1 MGGGGLSCRRKLR
14 VIQQSCRTIMLVRTK
29 INLRSLLGLEQLI
42 AEFLEYLEIEKG
54 CSPSTICAYKHYL
67 VRFSGW
73 LDETAPETLPG
84 DITLELV
91 RRYRVYLARL
101 RDDYDQSLKRITQT
115 YHIIVLRA
123 FLRYLSVQRDI
134 PTLPYGKIELPK
146 EKPRSVEFL
155 DIDQIGMLLESPD
168 ISCQVGL
175 RDRAILE
182 VLFSA
187 GLRVSELVKLNRDQI
202 NIEHREF
209 GVIGKGHKPRVAYL
223 SDVAAFWLD
232 RYLKSRTDS
241 FKPLFI
247 RYSGRVEPARD
258 GEKMRLTVRSVQR
271 IVDKYAKKS
280 CLPIKATPHTLRHS
294 FATDL
299 LMSGADLRSVQEMLG
314 HENVSTTQV
323 YTHVT
328 NPQLRQIHKTH
339 HRRTET

>member
-1 MGGGGLSCRRKLR
+1 LD
-14 VIQQSCRTIMLVRTK
+14 
-29 INLRSLLGLEQLI
+29 LEQLI

-54 CSPSTICAYKHYL
+54 YSPSTIRAYKHYL
-67 VRFSGW
+67 ARFSGW
-73 LDETAPETLPG
+73 LEETALKTSPS
-84 DITLELV
+84 DISLELV
-91 RRYRVYLARL
+91 RKYRVYLARL
-101 RDDYDQSLKRITQT
+101 KDDYGQPLKKITQS
-115 YHIIVLRA
+115 YHIIALRA

-134 PTLPYGKIELPK
+134 PTLPYGKIELSK
-146 EKPRSVEFL
+146 EKARSVEFL
-155 DIDQIGMLLESPD
+155 NIDQVGRLLESPD

-209 GVIGKGHKPRVAYL
+209 GVIGKGQKPRVAYL
-223 SDVAAFWLD
+223 SDMAAFWLD
-232 RYLKSRTDS
+232 HYLKSRTDS

-247 RYSGRVEPARD
+247 RYSGRVETARD

-280 CLPIKATPHTLRHS
+280 CLPLKATPHTLRHS

-299 LMSGADLRSVQEMLG
+299 LTSGADLRSVQEMLG
-314 HENVSTTQV
+314 HKNVSTTQI

-328 NPQLRQIHKTH
+328 NPQLKQIHKTY